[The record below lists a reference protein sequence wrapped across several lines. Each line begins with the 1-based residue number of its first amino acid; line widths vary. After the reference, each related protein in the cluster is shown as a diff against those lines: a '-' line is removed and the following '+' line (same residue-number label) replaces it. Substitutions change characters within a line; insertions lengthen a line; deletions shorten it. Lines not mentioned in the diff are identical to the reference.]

1 MNTLAITQVA
11 PRQWHALDDDL
22 VVGRGDA
29 SPRPDGRLF
38 LSIDTWHG
46 SVFDRLADAMLAA
59 LPRPLYTVVDESD
72 LDLTAQWRRIG
83 FTTRRR
89 EWEYVMPA
97 DGDQAVPPPNLTI
110 LPFGTAEVRPLRRLD
125 RAIRA
130 QVEATVGWQEMPAEI
145 LSRPIDP
152 ARYAVA
158 TQGGSYVGLIRAVP
172 LPKQTRLG
180 LVAVLSTHRRRGI
193 ARALVAQ
200 VRRATHNRG
209 VMLVTGEVHEANTA
223 AIALFEG
230 LGARRAGSNLEL
242 VIR

>member
-1 MNTLAITQVA
+1 MNTLVITQVA

-46 SVFDRLADAMLAA
+46 SVFGRLAGAMLAA
-59 LPRPLYTVVDESD
+59 LPRPLYTVVDEAD
-72 LDLTAQWRRIG
+72 LDLTAHWRGIG

-97 DGDQAVPPPNLTI
+97 DGDRAVPPANLTV
-110 LPFGTAEVRPLRRLD
+110 LPLGAAEVRPLRRLD

-130 QVEATVGWQEMPAEI
+130 QVEATVGWQEMPAEV

-158 TQGGSYVGLIRAVP
+158 TEGGSYVGLIRAVP
-172 LPKQTRLG
+172 LPKQTRIG

-193 ARALVAQ
+193 ARALVAE
-200 VRRATHNRG
+200 VRRATHRRG
-209 VMLVTGEVHEANTA
+209 VALVTAEVHEANTA

>member
-38 LSIDTWHG
+38 VSIDTWHG
-46 SVFDRLADAMLAA
+46 SVFDRLADAMLAV

-72 LDLTAQWRRIG
+72 LDLTARWRGIG

-89 EWEYVMPA
+89 EWEYIMPA

-130 QVEATVGWQEMPAEI
+130 QVEATVGWQEMPAEV

-158 TQGGSYVGLIRAVP
+158 TEGGSYVGLIRVVP

-193 ARALVAQ
+193 ARALVAE
-200 VRRATHNRG
+200 VRRATHDRG
-209 VMLVTGEVHEANTA
+209 VVLVTGEVHEANPA